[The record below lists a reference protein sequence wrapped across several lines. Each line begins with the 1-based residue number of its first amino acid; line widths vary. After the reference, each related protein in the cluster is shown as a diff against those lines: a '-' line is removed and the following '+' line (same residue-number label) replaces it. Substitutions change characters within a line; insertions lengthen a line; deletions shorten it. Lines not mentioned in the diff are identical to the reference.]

1 MKYVRNPVIDDL
13 DVGCCFLLLTVG
25 IWGTYCVCSPRGSF
39 FANLNFDF
47 IKNLKDNRLHV
58 NCDSPY
64 MSIYNKAVQITILR
78 LMSSFRSPV
87 PRLNSANLNR
97 HMRYTYATHKR
108 TLWPEPSETSSF

>member
-58 NCDSPY
+58 NCDSAY
-64 MSIYNKAVQITILR
+64 MSIYNKAVQITILK
-78 LMSSFRSPV
+78 LQSFIQREYYFIIRRFKHNSCFCNCLIRSIV
-87 PRLNSANLNR
+87 S
-97 HMRYTYATHKR
+97 
-108 TLWPEPSETSSF
+108 

>member
-64 MSIYNKAVQITILR
+64 MSIYNKAVQITILKLQSFIQCEYYFIIR
-78 LMSSFRSPV
+78 SFKHSSCFCNCLIRSIV
-87 PRLNSANLNR
+87 S
-97 HMRYTYATHKR
+97 
-108 TLWPEPSETSSF
+108 